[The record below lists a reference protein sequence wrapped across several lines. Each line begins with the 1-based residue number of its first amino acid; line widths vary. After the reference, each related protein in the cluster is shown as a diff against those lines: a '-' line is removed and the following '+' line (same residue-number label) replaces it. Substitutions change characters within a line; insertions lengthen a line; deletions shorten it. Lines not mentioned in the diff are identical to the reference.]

1 MSYEPLHHKYRP
13 QTFADL
19 VGQEAIAT
27 TLSNALQL
35 NKIAPAYLFAGPR
48 GTGKTSSARILAK
61 SLNCLKGNSPT
72 DQPCGICEVC
82 RSITNGSSLDVIEID
97 AASNTGVDNIR
108 ELIERAQFA
117 PVQCRHKVYIID
129 ECHSLSASSFNALL
143 KTLEEPPSHVV
154 FVLATTD
161 PQRVLPTIIS
171 RCQRF
176 DFRRIPLDAMVQH
189 LQHIAG
195 KESISITP
203 EALLTVAQ
211 ISQGGLRDAESML
224 DQLSL
229 LPSEVTI
236 AQVWNLVGAVPEQ
249 DLMQLLQA
257 IAADHPEAVLD
268 RVRAIMDRGREPLVV
283 LQNLTSFYRDLLIAK
298 TAGDR
303 ADLVAITPATW
314 AELRQFAQTQDV
326 GKILQG
332 QQHLRACEAQIKNT
346 TQPRL
351 WLEVALLGLLPSALN
366 VTQQVVASPSPRAVS
381 PQPGVGAIRESPLPP
396 SYQPVAATPTP
407 ATPVSQPQ
415 TGERSYGQT
424 PAVAATSAPQSDSPP
439 PSRGVGTRHAVSLP
453 GSASGHLPNP
463 ETQAPQVPNSPADL
477 NDLQSLWQQV
487 LAHLPPLSQA
497 LLKQQGT
504 LISVQ
509 EHEVRLGFRSQELI
523 KIAAEPKLP
532 QIKAAFTQVLGR
544 AIQVRLEVSGD
555 SATPAPATS
564 QAQRSLPTAPVQPPA
579 ATPAA
584 TPAASITTQPAP
596 VSAGRQSLPAQR
608 PTQTTPPVQT
618 VTVANG
624 QGNVP
629 LTQPVAVAKPG
640 IATVNPSAN
649 YQVSRP
655 QQTTKVYVDESE
667 AIAAAQKLADMFGGT
682 VVADFE
688 DSDSFY
694 RDRIDQSSEPMN
706 DISLEVEDFSDIAEE
721 VIETAAMPQPLSW
734 AENGRFPQGI
744 SFAESANNV
753 MPIDEEE
760 EAEILLGLASEEF
773 GGMEF

>member
-1 MSYEPLHHKYRP
+1 MPYEPLHHKYRP

-19 VGQEAIAT
+19 VGQDAIAT
-27 TLSNALQL
+27 TLSHALQL

-61 SLNCLKGNSPT
+61 SLNCLKDNRPT
-72 DQPCGICEVC
+72 DRPCGVCEVC
-82 RSITNGSSLDVIEID
+82 RSINNGSCLDVIEID
-97 AASNTGVDNIR
+97 AASNTGVDHIR

-129 ECHSLSASSFNALL
+129 ECHSLSASAFNALL

-189 LQHIAG
+189 LQDIAA
-195 KESISITP
+195 KENINITP
-203 EALLTVAQ
+203 SALLTVAQ

-229 LPSEVTI
+229 LPDRVTI

-257 IAADHPEAVLD
+257 IAADRPEAVLD

-314 AELRQFAQTQDV
+314 AELCQFAQTQDV
-326 GKILQG
+326 GKILQS

-366 VTQQVVASPSPRAVS
+366 ATQQVVTSPSPRVVS
-381 PQPGVGAIRESPLPP
+381 PQPGTQP
-396 SYQPVAATPTP
+396 SYQPVAASPTP

-415 TGERSYGQT
+415 AGERSYGQT
-424 PAVAATSAPQSDSPP
+424 PAVAVTPAPEIIVATDEQPKPD
-439 PSRGVGTRHAVSLP
+439 
-453 GSASGHLPNP
+453 
-463 ETQAPQVPNSPADL
+463 TQAAPVSNSPTDL

-487 LAHLPPLSQA
+487 LAHLPLSSRT

-509 EHEVRLGFRSQELI
+509 EHEVRLGFRSQNLI
-523 KIAAEPKLP
+523 KIAAEPKLS
-532 QIKAAFTQVLGR
+532 QIKAAFAQVLGR

-564 QAQRSLPTAPVQPPA
+564 RSQRSLPTALVQPPA

-584 TPAASITTQPAP
+584 TPLT
-596 VSAGRQSLPAQR
+596 
-608 PTQTTPPVQT
+608 PTQTKPSVPT
-618 VTVANG
+618 VTVVSG

-629 LTQPVAVAKPG
+629 LTQSVAVAKPR
-640 IATVNPSAN
+640 IAKVNISAN
-649 YQVSRP
+649 HQVSRP
-655 QQTTKVYVDESE
+655 QPATKFYVDESE

-682 VVADFE
+682 VVKDFE
-688 DSDSFY
+688 DSDSF
-694 RDRIDQSSEPMN
+694 DWDGIEESADLVNGM
-706 DISLEVEDFSDIAEE
+706 SLEVEDSSDIAEE
-721 VIETAAMPQPLSW
+721 VVETTAMPQPLSW
-734 AENGRFPQGI
+734 AENERFPPGRC
-744 SFAESANNV
+744 AASANNF
-753 MPIDEEE
+753 MPIEE
-760 EAEILLGLASEEF
+760 EAEAKILSELASEEF
-773 GGMEF
+773 GGYEF

>member
-27 TLSNALQL
+27 TLSNALNL

-61 SLNCLKGNSPT
+61 SLNCLKSDRPT
-72 DQPCGICEVC
+72 DKPCGVCEVC
-82 RSITNGSSLDVIEID
+82 RSIINGSSLDVIEID

-176 DFRRIPLDAMVQH
+176 DFRRIPLEAMVQH
-189 LQHIAG
+189 LQDIAG
-195 KESISITP
+195 KESININR
-203 EALLTVAQ
+203 EAVLTVAQ
-211 ISQGGLRDAESML
+211 IAQGGLRDAESML

-229 LPSEVTI
+229 LPGEVTI

-257 IAADHPEAVLD
+257 IAADNPEAVLD

-314 AELRQFAQTQDV
+314 VQLRQFAQTQDV

-366 VTQQVVASPSPRAVS
+366 ATQQIVASPSPRAVS
-381 PQPGVGAIRESPLPP
+381 AP
-396 SYQPVAATPTP
+396 PVAASPTP

-415 TGERSYGQT
+415 TGERFYGQS
-424 PAVAATSAPQSDSPP
+424 PAVAATPAPQTIVATYQPK
-439 PSRGVGTRHAVSLP
+439 
-453 GSASGHLPNP
+453 P
-463 ETQAPQVPNSPADL
+463 EAPAPQVPNGPTDL

-487 LAHLPPLSQA
+487 LAHLTPLSQA
-497 LLKQQGT
+497 LLKQHGK
-504 LISVQ
+504 LIYVQ

-532 QIKAAFTQVLGR
+532 QIKQAFAQVLGR
-544 AIQVRLEVSGD
+544 AIQVHLEVSGS
-555 SATPAPATS
+555 SATPAPATNQPVQVPFS
-564 QAQRSLPTAPVQPPA
+564 KGQQPTAPVQPQAVTQAFTPTA
-579 ATPAA
+579 APTA
-584 TPAASITTQPAP
+584 TEPKIQPITQPTTQSVP
-596 VSAGRQSLPAQR
+596 VPEVRSSLPTQTS
-608 PTQTTPPVQT
+608 TQTTPPVLT
-618 VTVANG
+618 ATVANG
-624 QGNVP
+624 QESVA
-629 LTQPVAVAKPG
+629 LTQSRTVAKPA
-640 IATVNPSAN
+640 IPPSNTPVNSPAN
-649 YQVSRP
+649 HQVSRP
-655 QQTTKVYVDESE
+655 QQPTRMVYVDESE

-694 RDRIDQSSEPMN
+694 RDRIEQSSEPM
-706 DISLEVEDFSDIAEE
+706 DEISLEVEDFSDAAEE
-721 VIETAAMPQPLSW
+721 VVETSAMPQPLSW
-734 AENGRFPQGI
+734 AENGR
-744 SFAESANNV
+744 SANNF
-753 MPIDEEE
+753 MPTDEQE
-760 EAEILLGLASEEF
+760 EAELLSGLVSEEY
-773 GGMEF
+773 GGLEF

>member
-1 MSYEPLHHKYRP
+1 LIIVNCFFELIMSYEPLHHKYRP

-61 SLNCLKGNSPT
+61 SLNCLKDNSPT
-72 DQPCGICEVC
+72 DRPCGVCEVC

-143 KTLEEPPSHVV
+143 KTLEEPPNHVV

-189 LQHIAG
+189 LQDIAG
-195 KESISITP
+195 KENINITP

-211 ISQGGLRDAESML
+211 IAQGGLRDAESML

-229 LPSEVTI
+229 LPDRVTI

-298 TAGDR
+298 TAADR

-314 AELRQFAQTQDV
+314 AELCQFAQTQDV

-381 PQPGVGAIRESPLPP
+381 PQPGTQP
-396 SYQPVAATPTP
+396 SYQSVAATPTP

-424 PAVAATSAPQSDSPP
+424 PAVAVTPAPEIIVATDRPK
-439 PSRGVGTRHAVSLP
+439 
-453 GSASGHLPNP
+453 P
-463 ETQAPQVPNSPADL
+463 ETPAAQVPSSPTDL

-487 LAHLPPLSQA
+487 LAHLPVPSQA

-504 LISVQ
+504 LISVT
-509 EHEVRLGFRSQELI
+509 EHEVRVAFPTKNLI
-523 KIAAEPKLP
+523 KIAAERQLP

-544 AIQVRLEVSGD
+544 AIQVRLEVCGD
-555 SATPAPATS
+555 SATAAPATS
-564 QAQRSLPTAPVQPPA
+564 RSQRSLPTVPVQPPA

-584 TPAASITTQPAP
+584 KPPTPQTAP
-596 VSAGRQSLPAQR
+596 VPEVRQSLPTQTLIQT
-608 PTQTTPPVQT
+608 PTQTTPLVQT

-624 QGNVP
+624 QRNVP
-629 LTQPVAVAKPG
+629 LTQSVAVAKP
-640 IATVNPSAN
+640 ANSTVNPSASH
-649 YQVSRP
+649 QVSRP

-694 RDRIDQSSEPMN
+694 RDRIEQSAESMN
-706 DISLEVEDFSDIAEE
+706 DILLEVEDFSDITEE
-721 VIETAAMPQPLSW
+721 VLETAAMPH
-734 AENGRFPQGI
+734 
-744 SFAESANNV
+744 V
-753 MPIDEEE
+753 MPIDDEE
-760 EAEILLGLASEEF
+760 EAKILSELASEEF
-773 GGMEF
+773 GGMGF